1 MKGMRASAI
10 VRKTVGNPVI
20 WMLYSYMSEYKR
32 CPSDIDDLADGL
44 ACMRAKSAIERMSRG
59 G

>member
-1 MKGMRASAI
+1 MRAAAI
-10 VRKTVGNPVI
+10 VRKTVGRPVI